1 MDRVEDET
9 DPMTARAQKA
19 LVQGGQAASS
29 GVLYWSW
36 FSVAGWFLLLL
47 FLLVSAVP
55 AMADVLSFE
64 QKAEVCAIVH
74 AANQDG
80 YSGRALLSQLY
91 GGPAAAG
98 VMAEIKELCPRV
110 Y

>member
-1 MDRVEDET
+1 M
-9 DPMTARAQKA
+9 KNIIIGLSA
-19 LVQGGQAASS
+19 LTMGAA
-29 GVLYWSW
+29 
-36 FSVAGWFLLLL
+36 
-47 FLLVSAVP
+47 P
-55 AMADVLSFE
+55 ALADVLSFE

-74 AANQDG
+74 QANQDG
-80 YSGRALLSQLY
+80 LSGRALLSQLY

>member
-1 MDRVEDET
+1 M
-9 DPMTARAQKA
+9 KH
-19 LVQGGQAASS
+19 
-29 GVLYWSW
+29 
-36 FSVAGWFLLLL
+36 L
-47 FLLVSAVP
+47 FIGLSTILVSAVP

-80 YSGRALLSQLY
+80 LSGRALLSQLY

-98 VMAEIKELCPRV
+98 VMSEIKELCPRV